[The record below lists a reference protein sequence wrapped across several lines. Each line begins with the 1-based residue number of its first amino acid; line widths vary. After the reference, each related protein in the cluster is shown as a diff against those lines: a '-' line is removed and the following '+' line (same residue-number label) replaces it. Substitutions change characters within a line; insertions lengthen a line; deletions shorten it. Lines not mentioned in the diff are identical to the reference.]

1 MENNKDNE
9 FDLYVRSIMEN
20 ATEEVPPRVW
30 EKCEAALGAPAV
42 KPAPARLRWP
52 WFLVPAVAAAV
63 AAIVYVG
70 VPRQGGS
77 PALVAEVGPAEIIVD
92 EAVPAVVP
100 QDEVVPSALPSKAAP
115 VVSRP
120 APKASAPVVSDV
132 PELSSETEEVPAQ
145 IEESQQAVQS
155 QEAPASQAQ
164 PSSEPKAS
172 EESVSA
178 PETEDPFA
186 RMEWEDSRKSSG
198 RMDLAI
204 GGEMFTNNNPSAVQ
218 GSGIKRVA
226 SGTVKPVTQTGNN
239 SVYAVPVSLG
249 LGIRYSF
256 TEHWAVGTGVQW
268 SMMERTFKGYY
279 KNEPY
284 STDIHNTLHYIG
296 IPLNV
301 YFNILQGKRVSL
313 YCFAGGAFEKGI
325 SSNFRIPTTDGIV
338 NHHEGIDGVQWSAA
352 AGLGFQFAITPLVS
366 IYLDPSLRYYF
377 PCGQPISIRTQQPL
391 MMGFEAGLR
400 FNL

>member
-1 MENNKDNE
+1 
-9 FDLYVRSIMEN
+9 MEN

-145 IEESQQAVQS
+145 RSPGRPSRARKLLPRRS
-155 QEAPASQAQ
+155 SLPPSPRLLKKAFPPPRPRTPSPGWNGKTAAS
-164 PSSEPKAS
+164 P
-172 EESVSA
+172 
-178 PETEDPFA
+178 PEG
-186 RMEWEDSRKSSG
+186 W
-198 RMDLAI
+198 
-204 GGEMFTNNNPSAVQ
+204 
-218 GSGIKRVA
+218 
-226 SGTVKPVTQTGNN
+226 
-239 SVYAVPVSLG
+239 
-249 LGIRYSF
+249 
-256 TEHWAVGTGVQW
+256 
-268 SMMERTFKGYY
+268 
-279 KNEPY
+279 
-284 STDIHNTLHYIG
+284 TL
-296 IPLNV
+296 P
-301 YFNILQGKRVSL
+301 
-313 YCFAGGAFEKGI
+313 
-325 SSNFRIPTTDGIV
+325 
-338 NHHEGIDGVQWSAA
+338 
-352 AGLGFQFAITPLVS
+352 
-366 IYLDPSLRYYF
+366 
-377 PCGQPISIRTQQPL
+377 
-391 MMGFEAGLR
+391 
-400 FNL
+400 

>member
-120 APKASAPVVSDV
+120 APKASAPVVS
-132 PELSSETEEVPAQ
+132 ECASKHGLKKMSTSGFTESAFV
-145 IEESQQAVQS
+145 IGG
-155 QEAPASQAQ
+155 
-164 PSSEPKAS
+164 KCKIIW
-172 EESVSA
+172 VSA
-178 PETEDPFA
+178 
-186 RMEWEDSRKSSG
+186 G
-198 RMDLAI
+198 I
-204 GGEMFTNNNPSAVQ
+204 GY
-218 GSGIKRVA
+218 R
-226 SGTVKPVTQTGNN
+226 
-239 SVYAVPVSLG
+239 
-249 LGIRYSF
+249 
-256 TEHWAVGTGVQW
+256 
-268 SMMERTFKGYY
+268 
-279 KNEPY
+279 
-284 STDIHNTLHYIG
+284 
-296 IPLNV
+296 
-301 YFNILQGKRVSL
+301 
-313 YCFAGGAFEKGI
+313 
-325 SSNFRIPTTDGIV
+325 FR
-338 NHHEGIDGVQWSAA
+338 
-352 AGLGFQFAITPLVS
+352 
-366 IYLDPSLRYYF
+366 R
-377 PCGQPISIRTQQPL
+377 
-391 MMGFEAGLR
+391 
-400 FNL
+400 